1 MKTFNIKY
9 EIHLKD
15 GNVIKD
21 KEINVKKCEFGVEAQ
36 YKLEN
41 YLKKKYPN
49 FKKIVVISCKEDVM
63 SIFDDM
69 FGKDG
74 GPFGDMFNGLGDLTA
89 GGAPFGKN

>member
-49 FKKIVVISCKEDVM
+49 FKKMVVISGVGVRGYYK
-63 SIFDDM
+63 
-69 FGKDG
+69 K
-74 GPFGDMFNGLGDLTA
+74 LGYKLQDSYMVKKIVQLR
-89 GGAPFGKN
+89 